1 MQNQECHGQN
11 LQELRDESG
20 FRVRSAWKEGR
31 LRRLKN
37 SQEHQGKIVKSSS
50 SVRTPIVLITGSLGS
65 GKTTLLRHILA
76 ATRER
81 LAIVMNEFGEVAID
95 SRVVA
100 GQAVRIVELAG
111 GCVCCSLTGE
121 LEAAIEEILDSVK
134 PDRIVVEATG
144 IAESDALVYEVQDN
158 IPRVRL
164 DGVIAIVD
172 ADAAITYPRMG
183 YTERTQLEVA
193 DLLLIN
199 KVDLVTPDDL
209 DQVRARVRGI
219 NAEAAQITTVRCAVD
234 LADLF
239 SPSFPVRSKPS
250 PPESH
255 QPTWQSFVFATEA
268 MVDETCLRKVVA
280 DLPTSVFRAKGFVRL
295 SDGGRLFNYVA
306 GRTDWEDFPADRTK
320 LVFIGQNLDAVRDEI
335 LAQLNACIQT

>member
-1 MQNQECHGQN
+1 M
-11 LQELRDESG
+11 
-20 FRVRSAWKEGR
+20 
-31 LRRLKN
+31 
-37 SQEHQGKIVKSSS
+37 KSSS
-50 SVRTPIVLITGSLGS
+50 SVRTPITLITGSLGS

-76 ATRER
+76 TTRER
-81 LAIVMNEFGEVAID
+81 LAVVMNEFGEVAID

-100 GQAVRIVELAG
+100 GQAARIVELAG

-121 LEAAIEEILDSVK
+121 LEAAIEEILDSVE

-172 ADAAITYPRMG
+172 ADAAITYPRTG

-193 DLLLIN
+193 DLVLIN

-209 DQVRARVRGI
+209 DQVRARVRRI
-219 NAEAAQITTVRCAVD
+219 NTEAAQITTVRCAVD

-239 SPSFPVRSKPS
+239 GPSLPMDSKPAFPQTS
-250 PPESH
+250 LK
-255 QPTWQSFVFATEA
+255 TWQSFVFQTKAVLQE
-268 MVDETCLRKVVA
+268 DCLQKVLA
-280 DLPTSVFRAKGFVRL
+280 SMPTAVFRAKGFARL
-295 SDGGRLFNYVA
+295 TDGSQLFNYVA
-306 GRTDWEDFPADRTK
+306 GRTDWEDFPADRTE

-335 LAQLNACIQT
+335 LAQLNDCIQT